1 MLEIPAWAIGVAAIC
16 GGVGIMVLIM
26 QLGEG
31 LQRSLFGIKRGGRK
45 PSTVIGMHVGTSS
58 GETTQNPEA
67 VEDLQRRV
75 AELEERVDFAERL
88 LAKQAQPDRLINR
101 E

>member
-1 MLEIPAWAIGVAAIC
+1 MLEIPAWAIGVVAIC

-31 LQRSLFGIKRGGRK
+31 LQRSLFGMKRGERK